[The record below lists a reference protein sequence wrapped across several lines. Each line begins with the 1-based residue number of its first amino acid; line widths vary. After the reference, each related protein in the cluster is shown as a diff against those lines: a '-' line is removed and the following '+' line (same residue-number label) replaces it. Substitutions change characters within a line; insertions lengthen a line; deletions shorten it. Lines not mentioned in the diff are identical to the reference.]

1 MKIRKLTNE
10 EIKGACAFAVSI
22 YNIAIRGCFR
32 TQDCHRYFDEYMDA
46 DRLTDEERAGVL
58 VVFGAFDSNVL
69 CGVCGMT
76 NEGHITML
84 YVHPQYLRRGIG
96 KKLLERVRIYA
107 RMQLKLMQVSV
118 NAMPAYT
125 ADYFRRVGFKSA
137 YQGGFLQWTR
147 RYVRS
152 YDSKKGIYQV
162 EYTPR
167 HIADKTF
174 DCNFSWLYMPC
185 IFFPGLIYAVCA
197 GLTP

>member
-22 YNIAIRGCFR
+22 YNIAIRGCVR
-32 TQDCHRYFDEYMDA
+32 TQECHRYFDEYMDA
-46 DRLTDEERAGVL
+46 DRLTEEERNGAL

-84 YVHPQYLRRGIG
+84 YVHPQCLRRGIG
-96 KKLLERVRIYA
+96 KKLLERARIYA
-107 RMQLKLMQVSV
+107 RMQLSLMQVSV

-137 YQGGFLQWTR
+137 GQGGFYNGQSDM
-147 RYVRS
+147 YVPMTAKS
-152 YDSKKGIYQV
+152 IYQV

-167 HIADKTF
+167 RISDRTFIAISVGFTCLVF
-174 DCNFSWLYMPC
+174 FS
-185 IFFPGLIYAVCA
+185 GVIYAVCA

>member
-10 EIKGACAFAVSI
+10 EIKGACAFAVNI
-22 YNIAIRGCFR
+22 YNIAIRSSFR

-118 NAMPAYT
+118 NAMPAYM
-125 ADYFRRVGFKSA
+125 ADYFRRVGFRSA
-137 YQGGFLQWTR
+137 YQGGFCNGQGDM
-147 RYVRS
+147 YVPMTAKS
-152 YDSKKGIYQV
+152 IYQI

-167 HIADKTF
+167 RIADKTF
-174 DCNFSWLYMPC
+174 IAISVGFTCL
-185 IFFPGLIYAVCA
+185 V
-197 GLTP
+197 

>member
-10 EIKGACAFAVSI
+10 EIKGACAFAVGI

-32 TQDCHRYFDEYMDA
+32 AQECHRYFDEYMDA
-46 DRLTDEERAGVL
+46 DRLTEEERNGAL
-58 VVFGAFDSNVL
+58 VVFGAFESNVL

-84 YVHPQYLRRGIG
+84 YVHPQYLRRGAG
-96 KKLLERVRIYA
+96 KKLLERARIYA
-107 RMQLKLMQVSV
+107 RMQLSLMQVSV

-137 YQGGFLQWTR
+137 GQGGFCNGQSDM
-147 RYVRS
+147 YVPMTAKS
-152 YDSKKGIYQV
+152 IYQV

-167 HIADKTF
+167 RISDRTFIAISVGFTCLVF
-174 DCNFSWLYMPC
+174 FS
-185 IFFPGLIYAVCA
+185 GVIYAVCA

>member
-32 TQDCHRYFDEYMDA
+32 TLDCHRYFDEYMDA
-46 DRLTDEERAGVL
+46 DRLTDEERIGVL

-118 NAMPAYT
+118 NAMPVYT
-125 ADYFRRVGFKSA
+125 ADYFRCVGFKSA
-137 YQGGFLQWTR
+137 YQGDFCNGQGDM
-147 RYVRS
+147 YVPMTAKS
-152 YDSKKGIYQV
+152 IYQV

-167 HIADKTF
+167 HISDKTF
-174 DCNFSWLYMPC
+174 IAISVGFTCLVFFS
-185 IFFPGLIYAVCA
+185 GVIYAVCA